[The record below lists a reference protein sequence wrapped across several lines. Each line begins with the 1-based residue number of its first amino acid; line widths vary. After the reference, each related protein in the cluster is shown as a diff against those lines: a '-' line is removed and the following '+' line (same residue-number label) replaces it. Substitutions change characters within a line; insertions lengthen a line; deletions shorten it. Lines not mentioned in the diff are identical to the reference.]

1 MSGKKIAGIILV
13 ILGLIGAYYY
23 IGGYFEVKSKFGN
36 VFGVADETLK
46 NYWPMMAASIAALI
60 LGVFLIFKGDDQE
73 IESNTNITP
82 LQASSNT
89 NITPLQASSITT
101 FKYDGDKSLSN
112 DSYKIFLVKKYG
124 IEKNAA
130 LDKIV
135 SNEKL
140 FNTIDDA
147 LAYADSLE
155 QDIDKNILL
164 DFPESIGEFNFKKIV
179 INNFDCMHFSNG
191 TFGFNKSNV
200 CYIYESET
208 QFKTALK
215 HFNEYGSIYEVGLI
229 TKFKINS

>member
-1 MSGKKIAGIILV
+1 MSGKKIAGIILA

-73 IESNTNITP
+73 IESI
-82 LQASSNT
+82 T

-101 FKYDGDKSLSN
+101 LNYDGAKSLAN
-112 DSYKIFLVKKYG
+112 DGYKIFLVKKYG

-155 QDIDKNILL
+155 QVIAKNIAL

-179 INNFDCMHFSNG
+179 INNVDCMHFSNG

-215 HFNEYGSIYEVGLI
+215 HLNEYGSIFEVGLI
-229 TKFKINS
+229 TKFKINL